1 MVASS
6 LFLSN
11 PFNDIIVRRQGRIK
25 GKLLKFVTGQL
36 QEGEGGRG
44 HSVVVV
50 GPREHMRYVGR
61 RERTLRNGRGD
72 REERAKGKNHP
83 DKDVDGLL

>member
-1 MVASS
+1 MDLEYATVGRPHPAA
-6 LFLSN
+6 
-11 PFNDIIVRRQGRIK
+11 PFR
-25 GKLLKFVTGQL
+25 VTGQL